1 MQARDILKEG
11 INRLESTSI
20 PSSPLAAELLLIH
33 VLGCDR
39 TWLYTHP
46 EDPLDSA
53 TVENYFALIARRAD
67 GEPTQ
72 YIVGRQ
78 EFWGLEFE
86 VTPAVL
92 IPRPETEHIIE
103 VAIERLGAAKRNA
116 DLRIADAGTGSG
128 CIAVALAKEF
138 AKAQITATDISPAV
152 LEVAKRNAIR
162 HNVETRIQF
171 TEADLLQPKLP
182 HQESGHS
189 PLATRHS
196 LHSHRLFDLI
206 ASNPPYIANSEAATL
221 QREVREHEP
230 QIALFAGPTGLE
242 IYTRLIEQAES
253 HLKPRGLLI
262 VELGYGA
269 AERVREM
276 IGARSAWRKV
286 IVINDLAGIPRVLA
300 AEFLPH
306 E

>member
-11 INRLESTSI
+11 VNRLESASI

-33 VLGCDR
+33 VLGRDR

-46 EDPLDSA
+46 ENPLDSA
-53 TVENYFALIARRAD
+53 TVQDYFALIGRRAA

-92 IPRPETEHIIE
+92 IPRPETEHTIE
-103 VAIERLGAAKRNA
+103 AAIERLGAAKRNA
-116 DLRIADAGTGSG
+116 DLRIADIGTGSG
-128 CIAVALAKEF
+128 CIAIALAKEF
-138 AKAQITATDISPAV
+138 PKAQIIATDISPAA
-152 LEVAKRNAIR
+152 LEVAQRNAIR
-162 HNVETRIQF
+162 HNVENHIHF
-171 TEADLLQPKLP
+171 AEADLLAPKLSP
-182 HQESGHS
+182 QESSDS
-189 PLATRHS
+189 PLATSHS
-196 LHSHRLFDLI
+196 LHPHRLFDLI
-206 ASNPPYIANSEAATL
+206 VSNPPYIANSEAATL

-242 IYTRLIEQAES
+242 IYSRLIEQAES
-253 HLKPRGLLI
+253 HLMPGGVLI
-262 VELGYGA
+262 LELGYGG

-276 IGARSAWRKV
+276 IGARSAWSNAS
-286 IVINDLAGIPRVLA
+286 IINDLAGIPRVLA
-300 AEFLPH
+300 AEFLPC